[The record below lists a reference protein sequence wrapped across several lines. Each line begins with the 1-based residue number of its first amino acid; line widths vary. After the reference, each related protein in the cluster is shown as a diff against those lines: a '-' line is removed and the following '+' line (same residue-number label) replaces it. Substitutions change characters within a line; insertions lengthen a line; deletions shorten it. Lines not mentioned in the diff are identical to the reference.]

1 MVESIKVGWLKLNLS
16 LAKPYNSITSML
28 HDSIVFL
35 NLVIFPQQISRLRNR
50 QESLML
56 SRKIDIVAEKGK
68 AVK

>member
-1 MVESIKVGWLKLNLS
+1 MIESINVGWLKLNLS

-35 NLVIFPQQISRLRNR
+35 NLIIFPQQISRLRNR